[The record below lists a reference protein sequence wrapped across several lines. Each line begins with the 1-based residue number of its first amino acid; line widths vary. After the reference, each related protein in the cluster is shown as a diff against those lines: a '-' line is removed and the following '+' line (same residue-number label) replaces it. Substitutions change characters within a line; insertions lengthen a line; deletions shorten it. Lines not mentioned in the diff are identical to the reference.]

1 MKKAIFAG
9 FAVLLALALVTCDAF
24 PPAEESGEKPDV
36 VYDENGV
43 PWAVNLT
50 VKIAGNTNGARS
62 MTSVHDEEWSN
73 YFEVAFL
80 DSATGK
86 YYTAKWRGLE
96 PGRIM
101 VPINDYPEIDPSNAA
116 GDSSAILFAGQYATK
131 SLLGVGRLTKV
142 NGQTSTEITASTT
155 NVTFELVPLNADVK
169 ASNTSSFQITK
180 TSTGPSAGLEAD
192 NLLTSNFAPSGYQPI
207 TGVSTATTGSATI
220 AITGAHPSI
229 FHVNDELR
237 IGTTEVKVLN
247 VEEDN
252 YVSSPYN
259 ASISSGVT
267 IYITPDPTTTT
278 PNIAPGDK
286 LQIGGTEYIVDTGG
300 VASGSVTVTVA
311 PSPAISGPIAVN
323 VWKIADTI
331 TLNGSVATAVG
342 TTIERMQ
349 DGNFPRLKY
358 TVNDKI
364 EYIPLFYVETDPVA
378 GGATVTT
385 TATYT
390 ITGPAGHP
398 TFASTFPHAA
408 GVFVQTPKLFS
419 EAFISKEYR
428 STGSFGIDNTTGG
441 LKIGYDNGTTVD
453 PIDDDVIPSD
463 GVFTFE
469 IPVKAKQ
476 AGLRWFA
483 FDIPV
488 RALQQSTTDYN
499 ESGDEWHIRSGIFNT
514 DPDLGAD
521 SLNANLDLPGGG
533 AILLGTQNVK
543 IMGDIEIIVQ

>member
-50 VKIAGNTNGARS
+50 VKVAGATNGARS

-116 GDSSAILFAGQYATK
+116 GDSSAILFAGQFATK

-169 ASNTSSFQITK
+169 ASNTSSFKITK
-180 TSTGPSAGLEAD
+180 TSTGPGAGLEAD
-192 NLLTSNFAPSGYQPI
+192 GLLTSDFAPSGYQPSGYTAAS
-207 TGVSTATTGSATI
+207 TGTTFAV
-220 AITGAHPSI
+220 GAD
-229 FHVNDELR
+229 NDLFNVGDILR
-237 IGTTEVKVLN
+237 IAGVPDFEVTAVQADYYAASAFTVTNFVGSTLQ
-247 VEEDN
+247 
-252 YVSSPYN
+252 VS
-259 ASISSGVT
+259 GG
-267 IYITPDPTTTT
+267 DPTTV
-278 PNIAPGDK
+278 ISPGDSIEIDG
-286 LQIGGTEYIVDTGG
+286 QVYAVDSS
-300 VASGSVTVTVA
+300 AGSVTAISITLTATPTFTAPQNIRTLTVGTQITV
-311 PSPAISGPIAVN
+311 SPAVTTAGPIDR
-323 VWKIADTI
+323 W
-331 TLNGSVATAVG
+331 
-342 TTIERMQ
+342 Q

-398 TFASTFPHAA
+398 TFSSTFPHAA

-428 STGSFGIDNTTGG
+428 SIGSFGIDGS
-441 LKIGYDNGTTVD
+441 LSIGFDNGTTVD
-453 PIDDDVIPSD
+453 PINDDVIPSS

-476 AGLRWFA
+476 EGLRWFA

-521 SLNANLDLPGGG
+521 WLNANLKFPGGG

-543 IMGDIEIIVQ
+543 IMGDIEIIVE